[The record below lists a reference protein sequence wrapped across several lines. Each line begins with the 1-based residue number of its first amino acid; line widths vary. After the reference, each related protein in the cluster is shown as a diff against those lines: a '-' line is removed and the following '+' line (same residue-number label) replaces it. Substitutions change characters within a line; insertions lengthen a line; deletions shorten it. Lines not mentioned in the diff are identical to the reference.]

1 MNRTRDI
8 TLTALSAAFVTVATM
23 IIRIPQPLTRGYV
36 NIGDAA
42 VIAVAMVLGTKMGWI
57 AGGLGSALADLLG
70 GYVHWSPWTFLIKGV
85 EAYVAS
91 TSNVKAKFDWRWVAA
106 PALMVVGYYV
116 VEIFMYGNAAALAE
130 IPGNV
135 VQGVVGAVL
144 GPLLGK
150 ALAGSLGGMQR

>member
-1 MNRTRDI
+1 
-8 TLTALSAAFVTVATM
+8 M

-42 VIAVAMVLGTKMGWI
+42 VIAVAMILGRRLGWL

-70 GYVHWSPWTFLIKGV
+70 GYAHWAPWTFIIKGV
-85 EAYVAS
+85 EAYIAS
-91 TSNVKAKFDWRWVAA
+91 GSNAKARFDWRWIVA
-106 PALMVVGYYV
+106 PAFMVLGYYV

-130 IPGNV
+130 IPGNAI
-135 VQGVVGAVL
+135 QGVVGALL

-150 ALAGSLGGMQR
+150 AFSNSLGGMNR